1 MTLKFMAVSTDAGSA
16 AATFTAGNNGSD
28 TIGYMSSAGA
38 AVLGGSAA
46 GTISDPATAFGD
58 IEILGH
64 ENASTDGYVA
74 FSSFT
79 GSPSSVTIDGDTYS
93 LSLLGT
99 LGGLEIFTATM
110 TTHLTVSQ
118 EYEWSVS

>member
-16 AATFTAGNNGSD
+16 AATFTAGNNGND
-28 TIGYMSSAGA
+28 FVGYVSSAGA
-38 AVLGGSAA
+38 AALGGSAA
-46 GTISDPATAFGD
+46 GTISDPATAFGN
-58 IEILGH
+58 IEALCH

-79 GSPSSVTIDGDTYS
+79 GSPSSVTIGGDTYS
-93 LSLLGT
+93 LSLQGT
-99 LGGLEIFTATM
+99 LGGLEVFTATI

-118 EYEWSVS
+118 EYEWSVA